1 MGELTKIST
10 TVVSH
15 AGMENSENT
24 NNFYVDGRYM
34 YEHEADNVQVTFE
47 KSGEEFIFAVS
58 DGMDR
63 TSPGKNTH
71 VSMAAELKRLDRQ
84 LKGTGGDIES
94 KLTQIKEKFD
104 EIDNLIYSMDIGA
117 NTGKQ
122 REMSGAAV
130 FISEGRIASVS
141 RGRTRIFSLRN
152 GSLKSVSGEE
162 NKAEK
167 LLKMGI
173 LTNEQLK
180 ELSSNIAS
188 HAGDRRKG
196 AGKANIEDIEEGDL
210 YLICTHSVYDAIDDE
225 KLHEILSLRRD
236 TGHIANMLLKE
247 AIKHDA
253 RSNMT
258 VMVIRL
264 EEPEGFCRESFMP
277 AAGQAKKG
285 FEPKSG
291 KKREN
296 VLTYIASGVVCIII
310 IGVLVSLFY
319 GQLFGDGGEQT
330 ADNMNSSS
338 NAASTSG
345 VPDDILPDD
354 GGDMPPEDSGDDS
367 QGDLLPSEE
376 SDDVPGDIEHVVVSG
391 DTLQGISQKYYRDT
405 QKYTI
410 IMEANDIKDPNQ
422 LHVGDVLI
430 IPQQ

>member
-1 MGELTKIST
+1 MGKLTKIST

-15 AGMENSENT
+15 AGMESSENT

-34 YEHEADNVQVTFE
+34 YEHETDNVQVTLE

-71 VSMAAELKRLDRQ
+71 VSMAVELKRLDRQ

-94 KLTQIKEKFD
+94 KLVQIKEKFD
-104 EIDNLIYSMDIGA
+104 EIDNLIYSMDIGS

-130 FISEGRIASVS
+130 FISEGRIASLS

-180 ELSSNIAS
+180 ELSSNISS

-196 AGKANIEDIEEGDL
+196 AGKAKIEDIEEGDL
-210 YLICTHSVYDAIDDE
+210 YLICTRSVYDAVDDE

-236 TGHIANMLLKE
+236 TGYIANMLLKE

-253 RSNMT
+253 SSSMT
-258 VMVIRL
+258 VMIIRL
-264 EEPEGFCRESFMP
+264 EEPEGFSRESFVP

-285 FEPKSG
+285 FEHKAA

-296 VLTYIASGVVCIII
+296 VLTYIASGLVCIII
-310 IGVLVSLFY
+310 IGVLVWLFY
-319 GQLFGDGGEQT
+319 GQLFGGGEDRT

-338 NAASTSG
+338 SSVSTADL
-345 VPDDILPDD
+345 PDGDLPDD
-354 GGDMPPEDSGDDS
+354 GEKMPPEDGGDDP
-367 QGDLLPSEE
+367 QGSLPTGGG
-376 SDDVPGDIEHVVVSG
+376 DDAVPEDIQHVVVSG
-391 DTLQGISQKYYRDT
+391 DTLQGISQKYYKDT

-410 IMEANDIKDPNQ
+410 IMEANGIKDPNQ
-422 LHVGDVLI
+422 LHIGDVLI